1 MTAPRSQSFDAD
13 FSGHIVDFRL
23 LGRLGYWLAPERGRL
38 LLSTMLVLLTAL
50 MQVLLPVMLSVVV
63 IDHLLMDTAQAGIP
77 DFGLV
82 TANTALATTL
92 NVHPLISACLLYGT
106 LQLGVALLGHWH
118 RVTLSDAI
126 INGLTALRQDVF
138 EHLAHLPAS
147 FWDRVSVG
155 RVTTRVTN
163 DIEALYDLLRGLGT
177 LIGELVPFLVAL
189 VIMLAVDVR
198 LTLALLAFTPVLG
211 GLTFGFRWL
220 SRKIYRRARQSLSLL
235 NQQMQENLAG
245 LAVVQLHG
253 REQENLARYTRT
265 NARHRHNE
273 VRGMR
278 LETLYGAINDSL
290 SSLALALVLW
300 LGGQA
305 VFAGAI
311 TLGAVVLFTRYIDM
325 LFQPVVAL
333 GEQYNQL
340 FRSMASGERIFQAL
354 DWREPMAEP
363 GADALHL
370 PARLRGEVSIRGL
383 SFAYPGHAPVLH
395 DLDLEIPA
403 GTRLAIV
410 GPTGSGKSTLVRL
423 LPRIYDVPPNSLF
436 IDGLDVTRIPAP
448 ELRARIGIV
457 LQDFHV
463 FSGSILYNLT
473 LGASNISRE
482 DAIAAARAVGADP
495 FIRALPAG
503 YDTPLAE
510 RGRNLSQGQRQL
522 LAFARALA
530 ADPQILILD
539 EATASIDPDTE
550 QLVQAALQR
559 LTQGRTAIIIAH
571 RLATVTDADQ
581 VAVLVDGRLE
591 ANGTPE
597 TLRQTSPTY
606 RRLHEMQF
614 QDLGSAAAQE

>member
-1 MTAPRSQSFDAD
+1 MTGPRSRAFDAD
-13 FSGHIVDFRL
+13 FSGRIVDFRL
-23 LGRLGYWLAPERGRL
+23 LGRLLGWLAPERNRL
-38 LLSTMLVLLTAL
+38 LLSTTLVLITAL
-50 MQVLLPVMLSVVV
+50 MQVMLPVMLSVVV
-63 IDHLLMDTAQAGIP
+63 IDHLLMDTTQAGIP

-82 TANTALATTL
+82 VANDALAAQL
-92 NVHPLISACLLYGT
+92 AVHPLISACILYGS
-106 LQLGVALLGHWH
+106 LQLGVAVVGHWQ

-126 INGLTALRQDVF
+126 INGLTQLRQDVF

-147 FWDRVSVG
+147 FWDRVAVG

-189 VIMLAVDVR
+189 AIMLAVDAR
-198 LTLALLAFTPVLG
+198 LTLALLAFAPVLA

-220 SRKIYRRARQSLSLL
+220 SRKIYRRARQSLSML
-235 NQQMQENLAG
+235 NQQLQENLAG
-245 LAVVQLHG
+245 LPVVQLHG
-253 REQENLARYTRT
+253 RERENMARYART
-265 NARHRHNE
+265 NEAHRANE
-273 VRGMR
+273 SRGMR

-290 SSLALALVLW
+290 ASLALAVVLW

-325 LFQPVVAL
+325 LFQPIVAL

-354 DWREPMAEP
+354 DWRESMVEP
-363 GADALHL
+363 GADAQHL
-370 PARLRGEVSIRGL
+370 PLRLRGEISIRSL

-423 LPRIYDVPPNSLF
+423 LPRLYDVPAGTLF
-436 IDGLDVTRIPAP
+436 IDGFDVTRIPAR

-473 LGASNISRE
+473 LGAPDISRE

-495 FIRALPAG
+495 FIRALADG

-530 ADPQILILD
+530 ADPEILILD
-539 EATASIDPDTE
+539 EATASIDPETE
-550 QLVQAALQR
+550 QVIQAALQR

-591 ANGTPE
+591 ATGTPE
-597 TLRQTSPTY
+597 TLLQDSPTY

-614 QDLGSAAAQE
+614 QDL